1 MAETRAA
8 ISLKSFLETTAPGG
22 DVTTIPGLGGKTYQ
36 SGAVQF
42 AGPDITL
49 FCDFEQCNGFRL
61 FKDISEPNLEAGVVK
76 QAFVSYRCKNCSA
89 KTKVSTHPNN
99 LPIPYVRLNPIA
111 NGISAGIAAS
121 SPPSA
126 NTACAESL
134 GHAPPP
140 KTLAVRAG
148 PKTCQP
154 PPTPK
159 TPKTR
164 APIADFFFENL
175 A

>member
-89 KTKVSTHPNN
+89 KTKVSTHPTTSPSPMSDSTQSPTASAPGSPRHHHR
-99 LPIPYVRLNPIA
+99 LPIRLV
-111 NGISAGIAAS
+111 
-121 SPPSA
+121 PS
-126 NTACAESL
+126 
-134 GHAPPP
+134 H
-140 KTLAVRAG
+140 
-148 PKTCQP
+148 
-154 PPTPK
+154 
-159 TPKTR
+159 
-164 APIADFFFENL
+164 
-175 A
+175 

>member
-89 KTKVSTHPNN
+89 KTKVSTHPT
-99 LPIPYVRLNPIA
+99 
-111 NGISAGIAAS
+111 SARERKG
-121 SPPSA
+121 
-126 NTACAESL
+126 
-134 GHAPPP
+134 
-140 KTLAVRAG
+140 
-148 PKTCQP
+148 
-154 PPTPK
+154 
-159 TPKTR
+159 
-164 APIADFFFENL
+164 
-175 A
+175 